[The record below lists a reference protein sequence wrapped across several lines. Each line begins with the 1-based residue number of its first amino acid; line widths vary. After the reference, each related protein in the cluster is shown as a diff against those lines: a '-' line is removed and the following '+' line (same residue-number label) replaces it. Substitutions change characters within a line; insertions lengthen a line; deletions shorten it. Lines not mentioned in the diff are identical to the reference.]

1 VTFNHGVEG
10 SSPSALTNKIRHNL
24 HFCFPATADWEVVG
38 KRGGMLMPIDDTAT
52 WSQGALA
59 FKSIF
64 DGLRSAISMVREAK
78 GSRDADQGKEET
90 KLIEAAL
97 EKASAATAIAEAE
110 VAKALGFEL
119 CKCQFPPIPMLTVG
133 HIDNPNAKMVGPVYE
148 CPKCGYNSARVWSY
162 TRTAPPRA
170 KEAAAS
176 S

>member
-1 VTFNHGVEG
+1 MTFNHGVEG
-10 SSPSALTNKIRHNL
+10 SSTSALTNKTGSFLN
-24 HFCFPATADWEVVG
+24 FNFPDWSSWEAHG
-38 KRGGMLMPIDDTAT
+38 KREVFLMPIDDPAT

-64 DGLRSAISMVREAK
+64 DGLRSAISLVREAR
-78 GSRDADQGKEET
+78 GSRDSDQGKEET
-90 KLIEAAL
+90 KLIVAAL
-97 EKASAATAIAEAE
+97 EKASTATAIAEAE

-133 HIDNPNAKMVGPVYE
+133 HIDNPNAKMVGPIYE

-162 TRTAPPRA
+162 TRTSPPRA
-170 KEAAAS
+170 KEAAS

>member
-1 VTFNHGVEG
+1 
-10 SSPSALTNKIRHNL
+10 
-24 HFCFPATADWEVVG
+24 
-38 KRGGMLMPIDDTAT
+38 MPLDDPAT

-64 DGLRSAISMVREAK
+64 DGLRSAISMVREVR
-78 GSRDADQGKEET
+78 GGQEHGKEES

-97 EKASAATAIAEAE
+97 DKASTATAIAEAE

-119 CKCQFPPIPMLTVG
+119 CKCQFPPTPMLTVG
-133 HIDNPNAKMVGPVYE
+133 HIDNPPAKMVGPVFE

-170 KEAAAS
+170 STGTA
-176 S
+176 